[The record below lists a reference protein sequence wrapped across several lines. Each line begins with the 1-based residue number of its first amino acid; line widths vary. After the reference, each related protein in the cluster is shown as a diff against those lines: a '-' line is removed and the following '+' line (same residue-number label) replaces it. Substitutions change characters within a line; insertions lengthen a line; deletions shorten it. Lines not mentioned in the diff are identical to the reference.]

1 MKRPILAFFVALGVL
16 SAQTPATFG
25 QTQTPAPADAT
36 AKKPGL
42 GEVAAVKLRGTVAGV
57 DKEKRTVT
65 LKGPKG
71 RTVTLDVQDP
81 QKLDVIKVGDPV
93 VATYYEAAA
102 VQVRKPGSA
111 TPGVTVQEGRAGS
124 KPGETPA
131 GVMAR
136 EITVTGTVAAVSKKP
151 PSVTIK
157 GPGGNQETV
166 KVRDPKNLENVK
178 VGDLVEITY
187 AQALAVA
194 LDKAAK

>member
-1 MKRPILAFFVALGVL
+1 MKRPILAFLVALGVL

-25 QTQTPAPADAT
+25 QTQTPAPAAET
-36 AKKPGL
+36 PKKPGV

-57 DKEKRTVT
+57 DKEQRTVT

-93 VATYYEAAA
+93 VATYYEAVA

-157 GPGGNQETV
+157 GPGGKQETV